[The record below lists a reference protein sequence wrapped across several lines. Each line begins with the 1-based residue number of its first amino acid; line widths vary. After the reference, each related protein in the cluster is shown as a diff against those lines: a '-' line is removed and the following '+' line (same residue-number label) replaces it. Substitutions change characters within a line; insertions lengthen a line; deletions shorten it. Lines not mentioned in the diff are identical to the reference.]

1 MEGIGVLS
9 GNCHAL
15 WPNLCVPVPFSRVAR
30 LAAASG
36 LQWDGTSQAF
46 SLQNACVREQC
57 VCLDCIKSPSESREP
72 LPVQHSENCIVSSLT
87 LFLE

>member
-36 LQWDGTSQAF
+36 LRWDGTSQAF

-57 VCLDCIKSPSESREP
+57 VWIASSHLRKAGSLSQCNTVKIALNHHSPCS
-72 LPVQHSENCIVSSLT
+72 
-87 LFLE
+87 